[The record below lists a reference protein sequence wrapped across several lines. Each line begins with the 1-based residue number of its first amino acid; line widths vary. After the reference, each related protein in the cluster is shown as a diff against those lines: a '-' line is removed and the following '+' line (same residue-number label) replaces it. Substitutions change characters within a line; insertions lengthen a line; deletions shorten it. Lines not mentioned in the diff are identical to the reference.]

1 MRCLLVPIALLAACG
16 SSGGDQPS
24 TENRL
29 DVPVPSGPPVVQQI
43 DEKAPA
49 AAAKT
54 GPAWE
59 SIASGGA
66 TSLRLT
72 EAGGDVLIS
81 IACLSKPARLVVTVP
96 SFTPIGS
103 EDRLS
108 FGIGSEPVTLVA
120 DPTRQPQ
127 QGVTGEG
134 AVPGNFRDL
143 LKEQKQISAV
153 YGSQNSGPHPA
164 PPEALREALA
174 RACAS

>member
-1 MRCLLVPIALLAACG
+1 MRCLLIPILLLTTCG
-16 SSGGDQPS
+16 GSGGDQPS

-49 AAAKT
+49 A
-54 GPAWE
+54 
-59 SIASGGA
+59 
-66 TSLRLT
+66 RLT

-164 PPEALREALA
+164 PPEALSEALA